1 MFSPMCE
8 HEPPIEPGPT
18 PLRRLL
24 LVEDDALVG
33 ETIASMLEDHFQT
46 VAVASVADALA
57 GLAAGAAP
65 AVILLD
71 CLMPGGNPRG
81 LLAEADRL
89 GVPVVLTS
97 GDPRESDRI
106 DPGRR
111 FLSKPFT
118 QAALLKVLDAG
129 G

>member
-1 MFSPMCE
+1 MLDTVTPNVSTAC
-8 HEPPIEPGPT
+8 

-33 ETIASMLEDHFQT
+33 ETIASMLEDHFET
-46 VAVASVADALA
+46 VVVDSVPGALA
-57 GLAAGAAP
+57 RLATGLVP

-71 CLMPGGNPRG
+71 CLMPGGHPQS

-106 DPGRR
+106 DPNRR
-111 FLSKPFT
+111 FLSKPFQQT
-118 QAALLKVLDAG
+118 TLLKVLDADG
-129 G
+129 